1 LLSVGL
7 LWAQDALRVVH
18 PYSLLFLGL
27 MALTFGAAF
36 VALACGLWRTARGP
50 RRGSAL
56 AWLLVGLL
64 PALGWAGL
72 GTYAAHCHRTRDHP
86 NNLPFRLVKF
96 AAAHVM
102 ELEARYLYPHRLETA
117 RLVMFYDDRVA
128 DPEGDAAAMDRH
140 LARMEKLTGKSLRA
154 KVYWVRG
161 RLLGM
166 GGFCNRGVACGSSQ
180 SPAADGTLDRHE
192 LAHAVLSQ
200 HETPDTDPPT
210 LLSEGWAVSQ
220 EWLHDR
226 PYLAQWALA
235 ARDGRPGNQCSQ
247 EWAGSRCCLR
257 DLTQA
262 QWYHHGSGP
271 VYPVGGAFVDFLI
284 GRFGAERFVELY
296 FTCRPGTF
304 EADCQRAFGTDLD
317 TLERLCWQDVEQTAR
332 QPRGAGR
339 R

>member
-1 LLSVGL
+1 L
-7 LWAQDALRVVH
+7 AQDALRVVH
-18 PYSLLFLGL
+18 PYALLFVGL
-27 MALTFGAAF
+27 MALTFSAAF
-36 VALACGLWRTARGP
+36 VALACGLWRAARGP

-64 PALGWAGL
+64 PALCWAGL
-72 GTYAAHCHRTRDHP
+72 GGYVAHCHRTRNHP

-102 ELEARYLYPHRLETA
+102 ELQAWYLYPHRLETA

-161 RLLGM
+161 CLLGM
-166 GGFCNRGVACGSSQ
+166 SGFCNRGVVSGSSQ
-180 SPAADGTLDRHE
+180 SPAAAGTLDRHE

-200 HETPDTDPPT
+200 HESPDIDPPT

-226 PYLAQWALA
+226 PFLAQWALA
-235 ARDGRPGNQCSQ
+235 ARDGRPGNQCFQ

-257 DLTQA
+257 DLTEA
-262 QWYHHGSGP
+262 EWYHHGSGP

-284 GRFGAERFVELY
+284 RRFGAERFVELY
-296 FTCRPGTF
+296 FGCRPGSF
-304 EADCQRAFGTDLD
+304 EADCRTVFGTDLV
-317 TLERLCWQDVEQTAR
+317 TLEQLLWAKVEQTAR
-332 QPRGAGR
+332 QTRRAGGT
-339 R
+339 